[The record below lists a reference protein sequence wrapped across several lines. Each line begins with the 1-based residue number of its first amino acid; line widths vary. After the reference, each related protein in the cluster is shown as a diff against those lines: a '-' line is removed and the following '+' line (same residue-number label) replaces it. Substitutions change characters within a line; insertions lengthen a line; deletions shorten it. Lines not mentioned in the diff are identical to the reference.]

1 MQIDEDAVRGM
12 SDSDL
17 SEYLPKK
24 GDRFALKDFITE
36 GLAKPKSRK
45 ASLMD
50 RLRDR
55 LRSNRTNSTDT
66 CTDEPESTVK
76 KIQKLSAKKQ
86 VHKVHLGWYHF
97 EEKKKIY
104 LHVRAKAG
112 GGKRALML
120 NKNMNKHSIIQ
131 ECLDLF
137 FSNGKSQHGE
147 LKDMDVELTDFQL
160 KPLED
165 EETTLGD
172 IIDKAK
178 LQFIHFYLRTRLQ
191 KQISDDHDDDDRQKE
206 EEHDSESSI
215 RTTSATSCKVNQR
228 STESNDKL
236 GKITEGAE
244 EDEHDS
250 ESSISSPSA
259 ISCKVSKQSTESID
273 KPGKITE
280 GAEDDVLMK
289 QGSNEHPSIPDS
301 ADDSSSLPDHI
312 FFPVWEDSLEE
323 VAFTQTEPILK
334 TVREPKEFEIVVNRG
349 QVLRELIKIFKENP
363 DVYFGRAI
371 ITATIILPNGERE
384 QAYDSGGVMR
394 DMLTKFWDD
403 FYEQCTTGT
412 ILKVPGLRHDMEAAY
427 WKAVGRVIALG

>member
-1 MQIDEDAVRGM
+1 
-12 SDSDL
+12 
-17 SEYLPKK
+17 
-24 GDRFALKDFITE
+24 
-36 GLAKPKSRK
+36 
-45 ASLMD
+45 
-50 RLRDR
+50 
-55 LRSNRTNSTDT
+55 
-66 CTDEPESTVK
+66 
-76 KIQKLSAKKQ
+76 
-86 VHKVHLGWYHF
+86 
-97 EEKKKIY
+97 
-104 LHVRAKAG
+104 
-112 GGKRALML
+112 
-120 NKNMNKHSIIQ
+120 MNKHSIIQ

-137 FSNGKSQHGE
+137 FPNGKSQHGE
-147 LKDMDVELTDFQL
+147 LKDMDVELTYFQL
-160 KPLED
+160 KHLED

-191 KQISDDHDDDDRQKE
+191 KQISDDHDDRQK
-206 EEHDSESSI
+206 
-215 RTTSATSCKVNQR
+215 
-228 STESNDKL
+228 
-236 GKITEGAE
+236 

-259 ISCKVSKQSTESID
+259 ISCKVSKQSTESND

-301 ADDSSSLPDHI
+301 ADDSSSLPEHI

-334 TVREPKEFEIVVNRG
+334 TVREPKKFEIVVHRG

-371 ITATIILPNGERE
+371 ITATIILPSGERE

-403 FYEQCTTGT
+403 F
-412 ILKVPGLRHDMEAAY
+412 
-427 WKAVGRVIALG
+427 

>member
-1 MQIDEDAVRGM
+1 M

-206 EEHDSESSI
+206 
-215 RTTSATSCKVNQR
+215 
-228 STESNDKL
+228 
-236 GKITEGAE
+236 
-244 EDEHDS
+244 DEHDS

-334 TVREPKEFEIVVNRG
+334 TVREPKEFEIVVHRG

>member
-1 MQIDEDAVRGM
+1 MQVDEDAVRGM

-55 LRSNRTNSTDT
+55 LRSNRASSTDT
-66 CTDEPESTVK
+66 CTDEPESNVK
-76 KIQKLSAKKQ
+76 KIPKLSANKQ

-112 GGKRALML
+112 GGKRTLML
-120 NKNMNKHSIIQ
+120 NKNMNKHSLIQ

-137 FSNGKSQHGE
+137 FPNGKSQHGE

-165 EETTLGD
+165 DETTLGD

-191 KQISDDHDDDDRQKE
+191 KLISDDYDDRQKE
-206 EEHDSESSI
+206 EEHDQKSSI
-215 RTTSATSCKVNQR
+215 CSTSAISCKVNQQ
-228 STESNDKL
+228 STESNDKP

-250 ESSISSPSA
+250 GSSISSPSA

-301 ADDSSSLPDHI
+301 ADDDSSSLPDHLY
-312 FFPVWEDSLEE
+312 FPVWEDSLEE
-323 VAFTQTEPILK
+323 VAFRQTEPILK
-334 TVREPKEFEIVVNRG
+334 TVREPKEFGIVVHRG
-349 QVLRELIKIFKENP
+349 HVLRELIQIFKENP
-363 DVYFGRAI
+363 DVDFGRDI

-394 DMLTKFWDD
+394 DMLTEFWDD

-412 ILKVPGLRHDMEAAY
+412 NLKVPCLRHDMEVAD
-427 WKAVGRVIALG
+427 WKV